1 MRAVEMNL
9 QSSELSAAMA
19 EMRMWLD
26 EHGVEPSGFGCREDE
41 AGVLVRVEFKVA
53 GEAEA
58 FAGRF
63 NGRIGE
69 GVGAR
74 GGGEGRR
81 EVPPAPSALSPVGAA
96 F

>member
-1 MRAVEMNL
+1 MRTVEMNL
-9 QSSELSAAMA
+9 QSSALSGAMA

-26 EHGVEPSGFGCREDE
+26 EHGFEPSSFCCREDE
-41 AGVLVRVEFKVA
+41 AGVLVRVDFKVA
-53 GEAEA
+53 REAEA

-69 GVGAR
+69 AAGDR
-74 GGGEGRR
+74 GGEGRR
-81 EVPPAPSALSPVGAA
+81 EVPPVLSALSPAGVA

>member
-1 MRAVEMNL
+1 MRTVEINL

-26 EHGVEPSGFGCREDE
+26 EHGFEPSSFCCGEDE
-41 AGVLVRVEFKVA
+41 AGVLVRVDFKVA

-63 NGRIGE
+63 NGRLAE
-69 GVGAR
+69 GAGDR
-74 GGGEGRR
+74 GSEGRR
-81 EVPPAPSALSPVGAA
+81 EVPSALSALSSAGAA